1 MVVASEIGK
10 MAAEKFFNFNFIEVK
25 RDVIVQESS
34 LLHPILSVN

>member
-10 MAAEKFFNFNFIEVK
+10 MAAEKFFNFNFIEEK
-25 RDVIVQESS
+25 LDVIVQESS